1 MLHKDFRRNGL
12 TTKDFQ
18 PFNLEKPA
26 RFGSHQKSVYQG
38 HSCSTISFFLHW
50 RCSLALQTAATWSS
64 RSKETIIQ
72 PTPHDFIYRAPKG
85 RFPILIVHSLVF
97 LPSSSTW
104 FWWLLILSLTAQY
117 PSANCCHLYCTLTA
131 DTNLSQFHPA
141 WEYSA
146 RCLNSQ

>member
-18 PFNLEKPA
+18 HFNLEKPA

-38 HSCSTISFFLHW
+38 HSCSTIYFFLHW

-97 LPSSSTW
+97 LPSSSTR
-104 FWWLLILSLTAQY
+104 FWWLLILTVLLLNIHQQTAVIFIAHWQQT
-117 PSANCCHLYCTLTA
+117 PISHKQHENILPGVWIH
-131 DTNLSQFHPA
+131 S
-141 WEYSA
+141 S
-146 RCLNSQ
+146 